1 MKCFDLYL
9 PRMHIIE
16 PLIPSQEKAVSILTI
31 NLILH
36 LGKENYLFNIHC
48 LHAVSVNEGFGVAI
62 IQPGRCPRLGLG
74 GGPLANV
81 GHHGLREGE
90 APAQAGWGER
100 ARHTVKLQLL
110 LIQLKQ

>member
-62 IQPGRCPRLGLG
+62 IQPGRCALTLGRD
-74 GGPLANV
+74 PLANV
-81 GHHGLREGE
+81 GHHGLGEGE
-90 APAQAGWGER
+90 APAQAGWGEG
-100 ARHTVKLQLL
+100 ARHTVQLQLL